1 MKKHIYE
8 DKQYCLALGERY
20 MEAETTNQEEE
31 QLARFL
37 ASSYAESDV
46 FDELRAVMGFMAV
59 GRKRYAKRHVSYM
72 QRYVRIGAAI
82 VAGLLM
88 VAWGNYEMERRQ
100 NVCIAYVYG
109 ERFTDPERVM
119 LEMENSLKSL
129 HYGEAGRIVEEQL
142 SSIFQTLDEKSE
154 SNKSK

>member
-1 MKKHIYE
+1 MKRCIYE
-8 DKQYCLALGERY
+8 DKQYWLALGERY
-20 MEAETTNQEEE
+20 MEAETTDQEET

-37 ASSYAESDV
+37 TSPYAESV
-46 FDELRAVMGFMAV
+46 EFDELRAVMGFMAV
-59 GRKRYAKRHVSYM
+59 GKKRYAKRQTFYI
-72 QRYVRIGAAI
+72 QRYVRIGAAV

-88 VAWGNYEMERRQ
+88 VLWGSYEREQSQ

-119 LEMENSLKSL
+119 LEMKTSLKNL
-129 HYGEAGRIVEEQL
+129 NYGEAEGVVEEQL
-142 SSIFQTLDEKSE
+142 SSIFQTLDEESK

>member
-1 MKKHIYE
+1 MKRHIYE
-8 DKQYCLALGERY
+8 DKQYWLALGERY
-20 MEAETTNQEEE
+20 MEAETTDQEEK

-37 ASSYAESDV
+37 ASPYAESV
-46 FDELRAVMGFMAV
+46 EFDELRAVMGFMAV
-59 GRKRYAKRHVSYM
+59 GKKRYAKRQISYM

-88 VAWGNYEMERRQ
+88 VAWGSYEMERRQ

-119 LEMENSLKSL
+119 LEMESSLKSL
-129 HYGEAGRIVEEQL
+129 HYGETERIVEEQL
-142 SSIFQTLDEKSE
+142 SSIFQTLDEESE